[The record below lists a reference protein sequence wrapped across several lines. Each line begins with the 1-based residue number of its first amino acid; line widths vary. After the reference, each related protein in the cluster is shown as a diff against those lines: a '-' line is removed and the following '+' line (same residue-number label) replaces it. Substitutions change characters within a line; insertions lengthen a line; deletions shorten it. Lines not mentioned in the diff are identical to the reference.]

1 MLLEERASSSCK
13 DNLAPILFPG
23 VCHWHSFC
31 CSQHEMET
39 GTDVAGPKFM
49 YIFIAVTTKKYVA
62 NVIGFSRCFKNGG
75 VLAKRCVWPVFLLIR
90 VNEAM
95 VLIPSQRCRKFFFLL
110 SVEICSYLSTI
121 CERSTLLVTGCIFF
135 FFYHLVCCCC
145 GPAKLCKGLIWC
157 TLKYPPFQTAF
168 LKLERVR

>member
-135 FFYHLVCCCC
+135 FFFTIWSAAVVDLQSF
-145 GPAKLCKGLIWC
+145 AK
-157 TLKYPPFQTAF
+157 
-168 LKLERVR
+168 V